1 MQEKQL
7 EKTELIASQKAT
19 TMRNRQ
25 DAPSQKSK
33 DKELKHIEDSLN
45 ALQSKIVA
53 LAASLLF
60 SMVLA
65 GRRLLAAKKLQGHG
79 EYTNWVEET
88 FEGRISIRTAQRYT
102 NLASF
107 AETNMLRLREVLKEI
122 IGDDVVDMSDDE
134 VLANL
139 PASKVFELIAYDKK
153 DAQKGG
159 KLAAPIQTL
168 DVRFAAA
175 ITEFLGA
182 PDLVLTTTPLGD
194 GEIEA
199 QATVTGKDP
208 AKGRNNWTN
217 TVVAILT
224 NGTSASTSE
233 AICAAFNAKR
243 VQEALLLIPADQ
255 LDSSSLIER
264 PQLLFTACHP
274 FSASA
279 GKLAEIPMT
288 LLLISDEDRV
298 DDFAKAFSSLG
309 IVKVP
314 FVPTIKTN

>member
-7 EKTELIASQKAT
+7 ENTELIASQKAT
-19 TMRNRQ
+19 TMRKRQ

-65 GRRLLAAKKLQGHG
+65 GRKLLAAKKLQGHG

-107 AETNMLRLREVLKEI
+107 AETNMLRLRNVLKETF
-122 IGDDVVDMSDDE
+122 GDEVLDFSDDE
-134 VLANL
+134 VLAKL

-153 DAQKGG
+153 NSEVPG
-159 KLAAPIQTL
+159 KLSAPTQML

-175 ITEFLGA
+175 IIEFLGA

-194 GEIEA
+194 GEIESQETA
-199 QATVTGKDP
+199 TGKDP
-208 AKGRNNWTN
+208 AKDRKDWPN
-217 TVVAILT
+217 TVVTIFAS
-224 NGTSASTSE
+224 GKSAPTSE
-233 AICAAFNAKR
+233 AICAAFDAKR
-243 VQEALLLIPADQ
+243 VREALLLIPADQ

-264 PQLLFTACHP
+264 PQLHFKACHP
-274 FSASA
+274 FAA
-279 GKLAEIPMT
+279 TTGKLAELPMT
-288 LLLISDEDRV
+288 LLLISDDDRV
-298 DDFAKAFSSLG
+298 ADFAKAFGSLG

-314 FVPTIKTN
+314 FVPTLQKN